1 MLINQIH
8 ARHQRITQH
17 IGFGLLP
24 SPFGTLLPAV
34 ATSYMLGTLAES
46 GERKW
51 LEHKS

>member
-8 ARHQRITQH
+8 EATGHNTAID
-17 IGFGLLP
+17 FGLMPSSFRTLLP
-24 SPFGTLLPAV
+24 SV
-34 ATSYMLGTLAES
+34 ATSYMPGTLAES